1 MGLRTSRLAGISRRF
16 RRNKDGSVAVEFGLL
31 AIPFAIVV
39 FAVLESCVSFA
50 AQQVL
55 ANATDDIARQIR
67 TGQPQFRNITEAK
80 LKTEICN
87 RIGLLAGSKCADRLV
102 VDLRS
107 YNTFAEAAAIKIK
120 ITNGALNTS
129 GFQVSPG
136 GAASR
141 NMLRVFYKWPVMTD
155 IMRLRMSNMAD
166 NTILH
171 VATAT
176 WRNER
181 YF

>member
-1 MGLRTSRLAGISRRF
+1 MSLRTSRLAGISRRF
-16 RRNKDGSVAVEFGLL
+16 RRDSDGSVAVEFGLL

-50 AQQVL
+50 AQQIL
-55 ANATDDIARQIR
+55 ANATDDVAREIR
-67 TGQPQFRNITEAK
+67 TGVLRNPTEAQ
-80 LKTEICN
+80 LKTQICN
-87 RIGLLAGSKCADRLV
+87 RISLVAGTNCADRLV
-102 VDLRS
+102 IDLRS
-107 YNTFAEAAAIKIK
+107 YNTFAEAAAVKIK

-129 GFQVSPG
+129 GFQVKAG

-166 NTILH
+166 KTILH
-171 VATAT
+171 IATAT